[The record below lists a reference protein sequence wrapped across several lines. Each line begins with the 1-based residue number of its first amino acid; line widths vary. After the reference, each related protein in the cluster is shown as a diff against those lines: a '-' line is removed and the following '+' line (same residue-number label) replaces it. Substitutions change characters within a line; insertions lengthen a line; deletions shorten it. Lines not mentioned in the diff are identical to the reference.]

1 MGACSNSRSTVFTI
15 LFFLRLTT
23 CYCAR
28 KMEGRNWKQVYR
40 DQNQQARSLLLK
52 NIELVHLKCEELRTK
67 KRHHDKLLEN
77 IAGVKSQIKTVD
89 TSVVK
94 IVKETKETQLKSS
107 ELKSTLRNEK
117 VQVDNLQSEMKD
129 MKKVVEE
136 NEKLFKEIQNK
147 GNAQLMPYQ
156 ESMGITIERCKNAE
170 LAFRILFR
178 TPSNKICQLKLASSD
193 NKLKVVKCLPMLS
206 NQQILEDHLNL
217 TNDCPGFITH
227 IHSLFMKSSSH

>member
-1 MGACSNSRSTVFTI
+1 
-15 LFFLRLTT
+15 
-23 CYCAR
+23 
-28 KMEGRNWKQVYR
+28 MEGRNWKQVYR

-129 MKKVVEE
+129 MKKGKSNFFQSSSLLNYNNLHILVVEE

-193 NKLKVVKCLPMLS
+193 NKLKGNGCLLS
-206 NQQILEDHLNL
+206 FNSI
-217 TNDCPGFITH
+217 
-227 IHSLFMKSSSH
+227 S